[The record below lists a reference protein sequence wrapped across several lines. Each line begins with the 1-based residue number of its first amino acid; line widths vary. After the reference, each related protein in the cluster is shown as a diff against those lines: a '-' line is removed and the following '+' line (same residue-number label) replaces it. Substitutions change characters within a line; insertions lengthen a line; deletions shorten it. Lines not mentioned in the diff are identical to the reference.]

1 VIAGGVDQPAAGHP
15 ARESSRK
22 RYSFCTGQLLHT
34 AYIAGS
40 SIQFLI
46 PGRDLLTTATVKA
59 NIAAHSRDLRIDFA
73 RGLANWFM
81 LFDHIP
87 DNVVN
92 LLTMRNFGFSGAVDL
107 FAFASGY
114 GAALM
119 FGSMMLERG
128 FVIAASRILKRAWQ
142 LYAAHL
148 VLFVIYINA
157 ISWAAAQYAATDIIE
172 QYHVIGILHDPVRV
186 LMHGLMLES
195 RPLNLDALQM
205 AIVLL
210 AIFPL
215 VLASMLRWP
224 NLTMAGSVALYL
236 AARQFNIGL
245 PAYPAGS
252 GVYLNPFC
260 WQVLFVLGS
269 YLALNGGKLVGALQ
283 ELRTLRLLA
292 MAYLVFSLLIMVGA
306 EVPAIGA
313 LLPDV
318 LVNSFIPIDR
328 ENLGPSRILHLLCVA
343 LLFSYFVPADWKGF
357 HSRFLLPI
365 IKCGDEWLACFCV
378 GIFLALAG
386 HMVLITSQNTVL
398 LQVLV
403 SVTALALMT
412 AVAYYISWSREQD
425 RLPRGSGV
433 RAKEDHAIAER

>member
-1 VIAGGVDQPAAGHP
+1 MM
-15 ARESSRK
+15 
-22 RYSFCTGQLLHT
+22 
-34 AYIAGS
+34 
-40 SIQFLI
+40 
-46 PGRDLLTTATVKA
+46 ATIKA
-59 NIAAHSRDLRIDFA
+59 NIAAHGRDLRIDFA

-81 LFDHIP
+81 LLDHIP
-87 DNVVN
+87 NNVVN

-114 GAALM
+114 GAALL
-119 FGSMMLERG
+119 FGSMMAERG

-148 VLFVIYINA
+148 VLFVVYINA
-157 ISWAAAQYAATDIIE
+157 ISWVAAQYAAPDIIE

-195 RPLNLDALQM
+195 RPLNLDVLQM

-210 AIFPL
+210 GMFPL
-215 VLASMLRWP
+215 VLAAMLRWP
-224 NLTMAGSVALYL
+224 NLTLLASVALYL
-236 AARQFNIGL
+236 AAREFNLGL

-252 GVYLNPFC
+252 AVYLNPFC

-269 YLALNGGKLVGALQ
+269 YLALNGRKLVGMLQ

-292 MAYLVFSLLIMVGA
+292 MAYLVFSLLVMVGA
-306 EVPAIGA
+306 NVPAIGN
-313 LLPDV
+313 LLPDL
-318 LVNSFIPIDR
+318 LVSAFMRIDR
-328 ENLGPSRILHLLCVA
+328 ENLGPARILHLLCVA

-357 HSRFLLPI
+357 HSKFLQPI
-365 IKCGDEWLACFCV
+365 IKCGDEWLASFCV
-378 GIFLALAG
+378 GIFLSLAG
-386 HMVLITSQNTVL
+386 HMILITSQNTIL

-403 SVTALALMT
+403 SATALTLMT

-425 RLPRGSGV
+425 RPPVARPALRTQ
-433 RAKEDHAIAER
+433 EDHAIAERYRATDASNAAFAPPAMLRPHQPP

>member
-1 VIAGGVDQPAAGHP
+1 MM
-15 ARESSRK
+15 
-22 RYSFCTGQLLHT
+22 
-34 AYIAGS
+34 
-40 SIQFLI
+40 
-46 PGRDLLTTATVKA
+46 ATIKA
-59 NIAAHSRDLRIDFA
+59 NMAAHSRDLRIDFA

-81 LFDHIP
+81 LLDHIP
-87 DNVVN
+87 NNVVN

-114 GAALM
+114 GAALL
-119 FGSMMLERG
+119 FGSMMAERG

-157 ISWAAAQYAATDIIE
+157 ISWVAAQYAAPDIIE

-186 LMHGLMLES
+186 LMHGLMLEA
-195 RPLNLDALQM
+195 RPLNLDVLQM

-210 AIFPL
+210 GMFPL
-215 VLASMLRWP
+215 VLAAMLRWP
-224 NLTMAGSVALYL
+224 NLTLLASVALYL
-236 AARQFNIGL
+236 AAREFNLGL

-252 GVYLNPFC
+252 AVYLNPFC

-269 YLALNGGKLVGALQ
+269 YLALNGRKLVGMLQ

-292 MAYLVFSLLIMVGA
+292 MAYLLFSLLVMVGA
-306 EVPAIGA
+306 NVPAIGS
-313 LLPDV
+313 LLPDL
-318 LVNSFIPIDR
+318 LVNAFMPIDR
-328 ENLGPSRILHLLCVA
+328 ENLGAARILHLLCVA

-357 HSRFLLPI
+357 HSNFLQPI
-365 IKCGDEWLACFCV
+365 IKCGDEWLASFCV
-378 GIFLALAG
+378 GIFLSLAG
-386 HMVLITSQNTVL
+386 HMILITSQNTIL

-403 SVTALALMT
+403 SATALTLMT

-425 RLPRGSGV
+425 RPPVARPALRTQ
-433 RAKEDHAIAER
+433 EDQAIAERYRATDASKAAFAPPAMLRPHQPP